1 MGKYRVDFMIE
12 DCMVEMKSQAGLDEI
27 DFMQMLSYLKSS
39 GCHVGLPPIFG
50 AKKLEIKRL
59 VN

>member
-1 MGKYRVDFMIE
+1 MIE
-12 DCMVEMKSQAGLDEI
+12 DCMVEMKAQAGLDEI
-27 DFMQMLSYLKSS
+27 DFMQTLSYLKAS